1 MTKIKYQTVTGMHD
15 VFGREQIFYDKV
27 EEVARKIANFYSFQ
41 KISTP
46 ILEDQDLFIRSV
58 GEGTDIVEKEMFT
71 LKTKGKDLLVLRPEG
86 TASVFRAYLE
96 NGMQSLPQP
105 VKLWYYGPFF
115 RYERPQAGRYR
126 QFWQIGFE
134 LIGDPSPVLDAE
146 TILIAY
152 NLLKDLGF
160 KKVVVNINSI
170 GCEECRK
177 DFKKALSSFL
187 KNKKETLCSDCKRRA
202 ETNILR
208 ILDCKNPKCQQI
220 LNEAPQVVDYLCS
233 DCKNHFKQVLE
244 FLEELAIPYK
254 LDPFLVRGLDYYN
267 RTVFEIGFEENKE
280 EEAIGSLIGGGR
292 YDNLSKALKTDFVPA
307 VGFSMGV
314 ERVVSLMKLKEI
326 ELNLK
331 KKQGVFIVQVGDLAK
346 KKALRMMEELRKAK
360 IDVFEAISK
369 DSMKLQ
375 LTKANKLAI
384 NIVLIIGQQEAL
396 NNTVILKDM
405 VTGKQSTVKQEN
417 IAKEIKK
424 RIK

>member
-1 MTKIKYQTVTGMHD
+1 M
-15 VFGREQIFYDKV
+15 
-27 EEVARKIANFYSFQ
+27 
-41 KISTP
+41 
-46 ILEDQDLFIRSV
+46 
-58 GEGTDIVEKEMFT
+58 
-71 LKTKGKDLLVLRPEG
+71 
-86 TASVFRAYLE
+86 
-96 NGMQSLPQP
+96 
-105 VKLWYYGPFF
+105 
-115 RYERPQAGRYR
+115 
-126 QFWQIGFE
+126 
-134 LIGDPSPVLDAE
+134 
-146 TILIAY
+146 
-152 NLLKDLGF
+152 
-160 KKVVVNINSI
+160 
-170 GCEECRK
+170 
-177 DFKKALSSFL
+177 
-187 KNKKETLCSDCKRRA
+187 
-202 ETNILR
+202 
-208 ILDCKNPKCQQI
+208 
-220 LNEAPQVVDYLCS
+220 
-233 DCKNHFKQVLE
+233 
-244 FLEELAIPYK
+244 
-254 LDPFLVRGLDYYN
+254 
-267 RTVFEIGFEENKE
+267 
-280 EEAIGSLIGGGR
+280 IGGGR